1 MNINDSEQC
10 FDLDWVRPWRRH
22 HLVFTSVF
30 SLCAVGG
37 VLGNFLVL
45 VVYRREG
52 SRAWPAVY
60 VQALAVVDMV
70 VCGVVIPYTIVA
82 ELRQVTDDVACRVLE
97 LTRHTLVIFSFYILS
112 AVAVERY
119 LAVFRPVRGRT
130 VRKAKMVV
138 AAIFVASAAIALP
151 CVFTFSVTSVSTEG
165 ERDSRMTSCQRKFC
179 HFTME
184 IIGERSVR
192 VYHGALVFQHV
203 LAITIMISM
212 YVRVYF
218 EIWRREHRKMKVGPW
233 VKGDGSVEAT
243 KGVLA
248 IRSKPI
254 WLLPLPAVS
263 MPGKM
268 PSANTAR
275 EATLQLQITSL
286 DSDHQRGALPQFVKT
301 TGKNSNFLT
310 TAVHKEPL
318 DEDTQPLDNERKITG
333 KAEMNRFTP
342 PFHNFI

>member
-1 MNINDSEQC
+1 MNINDSEEC
-10 FDLDWVRPWRRH
+10 FDLDWVQPWRRH

-37 VLGNFLVL
+37 VLGNLLVL

-151 CVFTFSVTSVSTEG
+151 CVFTFSVTAVSTEG

-203 LAITIMISM
+203 LAIAIMISM
-212 YVRVYF
+212 YIRVYF
-218 EIWRREHRKMKVGPW
+218 EIWRREHRKMKVGPR
-233 VKGDGSVEAT
+233 VKDGSVEAT

-254 WLLPLPAVS
+254 WLLPLS
-263 MPGKM
+263 MPA
-268 PSANTAR
+268 ANTPR

-286 DSDHQRGALPQFVKT
+286 DSDHQRDALSQFVKT
-301 TGKNSNFLT
+301 TGKNSVFLT
-310 TAVHKEPL
+310 TGVHKEPL
-318 DEDTQPLDNERKITG
+318 DEDKLDNERKITG
-333 KAEMNRFTP
+333 KTEMSRFA
-342 PFHNFI
+342 FIILLNSLCLTVRF